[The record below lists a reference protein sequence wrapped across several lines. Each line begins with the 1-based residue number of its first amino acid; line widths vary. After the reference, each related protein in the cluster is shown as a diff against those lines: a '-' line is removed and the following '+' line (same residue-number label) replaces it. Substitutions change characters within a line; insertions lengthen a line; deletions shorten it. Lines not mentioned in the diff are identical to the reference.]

1 MLRVAVAWPL
11 IAFGI
16 ALLLQAHLG
25 VAPFDVLNTG
35 VANAFDVS
43 FSIVYPCVALIFFA
57 VGALLG
63 GRIGWA
69 SVLGTFV
76 IGPLIVVF
84 RDLMPEP
91 DPLLIRFAMLT
102 LATLILAGSVCL
114 VITAELGAGPTEV
127 FMLGLINHN
136 VPIVWAR
143 WISDGLP
150 LIVGA
155 MLGGA
160 VGIGTI
166 IFAVALGPLIKIG
179 LELLHYVPPHQ
190 PELTQAQ
197 A

>member
-11 IAFGI
+11 IALGI

-35 VANAFDVS
+35 VANALDLS

-69 SVLGTFV
+69 SVIGTFV

-84 RDLMPEP
+84 RDRIPEP
-91 DPLLIRFAMLT
+91 EPLFIRFAMLT
-102 LATLILAGSVCL
+102 VATLLLAGSVCL

-143 WISDGLP
+143 WTSDGLP

-155 MLGGA
+155 ILGGA
-160 VGIGTI
+160 VGVGTI
-166 IFAVALGPLIKIG
+166 IFALALGPLIKIG
-179 LELLHYVPPHQ
+179 LGLVHYVPPHQ
-190 PELTQAQ
+190 PERIQAQ